1 MSDIKSITLPEN
13 FSNPFNGSE
22 RDKLW
27 ERMDK
32 NAKPI
37 SKEDLLKKAK
47 ALKGKNRP

>member
-1 MSDIKSITLPEN
+1 MSDTKSITLPEN
-13 FSNPFNGSE
+13 FSNPFNGPE

-37 SKEDLLKKAK
+37 SKANLFKKAK
-47 ALKGKNRP
+47 DLKSKNRS